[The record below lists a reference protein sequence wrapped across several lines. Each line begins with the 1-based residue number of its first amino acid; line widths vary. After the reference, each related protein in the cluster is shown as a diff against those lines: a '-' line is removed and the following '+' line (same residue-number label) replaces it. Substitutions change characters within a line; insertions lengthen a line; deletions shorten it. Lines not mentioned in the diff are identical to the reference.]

1 MPVSFDE
8 PRVVTFDAAKV
19 FDVRSQVLIRTSR
32 RSLKEA
38 RVAVKY
44 LSDPAIIALAAALP
58 LVSACG
64 GRTQLVPAYQ
74 IGRLS
79 SDAIVANDA
88 GVRVV
93 VRTAAWSD
101 SRVQFTNVLPIEITL
116 ENGSTEEL
124 SIHHRHVVLVMN
136 SGRHISAFPPATL
149 LQTLASEID
158 GEVRLPIDRMRERAL
173 AEGTLPRERRRTGFL
188 YFQNPADT
196 EQLDLKIN
204 LISVESGKQFGTII
218 IPFVVD

>member
-1 MPVSFDE
+1 
-8 PRVVTFDAAKV
+8 
-19 FDVRSQVLIRTSR
+19 
-32 RSLKEA
+32 
-38 RVAVKY
+38 VKY
-44 LSDPAIIALAAALP
+44 LSHPGIIVLSAALP

-74 IGRLS
+74 TGRLS

-93 VRTAAWSD
+93 VRTAAWPD
-101 SRVQFTNVLPIEITL
+101 PRVQFTDVLPIEISFD
-116 ENGSTEEL
+116 NGSTEEL
-124 SIHHRHVVLVMN
+124 RIHHRHVVLVMN
-136 SGRHISAFPPATL
+136 SGRHISPFPPAAL
-149 LQTLASEID
+149 LQTLDSGID
-158 GEVRLPIDRMRERAL
+158 GEVRLPIDQMRERAL
-173 AEGTLPRERRRTGFL
+173 AEGTLPRDGRRTGFL
-188 YFQNPADT
+188 YFQNPADA

>member
-1 MPVSFDE
+1 
-8 PRVVTFDAAKV
+8 
-19 FDVRSQVLIRTSR
+19 
-32 RSLKEA
+32 
-38 RVAVKY
+38 VKY
-44 LSDPAIIALAAALP
+44 LSHPIGIIVLTAGLP

-64 GRTQLVPAYQ
+64 GRTQLMPAYQ

-93 VRTAAWSD
+93 VRTAAWPD
-101 SRVQFTNVLPIEITL
+101 SRVPFIDVLPIEITVD
-116 ENGSTEEL
+116 NGSTEEL
-124 SIHHRHVVLVMN
+124 RIDHRHVALVMN
-136 SGRHISAFPPATL
+136 SSRHISAFPPAAL
-149 LQTLASEID
+149 LQTLDSEID
-158 GEVRLPIDRMRERAL
+158 GEVRLPIDQMRERAL
-173 AEGTLPRERRRTGFL
+173 AEGTLPRDRRRTGFL
-188 YFQNPADT
+188 YFQNPADA